1 MVLLRWLPLL
11 ALSSL
16 PVSMCAA
23 INTPPSL
30 NLFAPSDMTNVTQ
43 LPLETPSDHPANLTY
58 APWPPRP
65 LWIELHPRFSSAYL
79 VIFTVEPFRGSW
91 PIRVPA
97 LQNFLGEF
105 RDNLESEYPIP
116 GFLPSVARQST
127 VDVESYSSWTIELE
141 DTLFG
146 LRLPT
151 EYAVLALDELAR
163 LMGTHGPAT
172 LSLGVQEGRSPLGIG
187 TLAIKP
193 FGSGELS
200 NQSLSN
206 SRSVFQT
213 SQTKIL

>member
-11 ALSSL
+11 ALSTL

-43 LPLETPSDHPANLTY
+43 PPLETPSDHPANLTY

-65 LWIELHPRFSSAYL
+65 FQIELHPRFSSAYL
-79 VIFTVEPFRGSW
+79 AIFTVEPFRGSW

-97 LQNFLGEF
+97 LQDFLGDF

-116 GFLPSVARQST
+116 GFIPSVARQST
-127 VDVESYSSWTIELE
+127 VDVESYSSWTIELSE
-141 DTLFG
+141 TLFG

-151 EYAVLALDELAR
+151 EYGVLALDELAR
-163 LMGTHGPAT
+163 LMGVHGPAT
-172 LSLGVQEGRSPLGIG
+172 LLFGVLEGRFLLGYGLLTIKPLGRG
-187 TLAIKP
+187 G
-193 FGSGELS
+193 FS

-206 SRSVFQT
+206 SKSIFQT
-213 SQTKIL
+213 SQTKII